1 MRFVTAFPGCHVDEK
16 SGTFESPS
24 GCAAGASSKHF
35 PAHDD
40 VRNVRVNPYARAIV
54 SKTPSP
60 TTQPTRHP
68 AGMAPSRWRPP
79 GEAVAF
85 HAAAYAASTS
95 VESYPPPST
104 PRRKSQ
110 SHNAVCE
117 RRDSMMMITVSR
129 TALLVC

>member
-54 SKTPSP
+54 SSDDREHRVEARPSFSEAHAREMCSVP
-60 TTQPTRHP
+60 L
-68 AGMAPSRWRPP
+68 AGRGA
-79 GEAVAF
+79 
-85 HAAAYAASTS
+85 
-95 VESYPPPST
+95 
-104 PRRKSQ
+104 
-110 SHNAVCE
+110 
-117 RRDSMMMITVSR
+117 
-129 TALLVC
+129 